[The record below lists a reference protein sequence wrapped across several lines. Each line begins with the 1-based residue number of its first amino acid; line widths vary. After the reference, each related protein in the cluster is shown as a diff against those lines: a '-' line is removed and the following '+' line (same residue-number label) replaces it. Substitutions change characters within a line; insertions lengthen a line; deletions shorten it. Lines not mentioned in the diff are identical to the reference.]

1 MPIKINLLAEAQAA
15 EEARRHDPVKRGIW
29 IGVFLVLLVLLYIG
43 KLYADILIDRMAYER
58 LNDRWKKI
66 SPNSGTVITNLA
78 KIAMIDR
85 RLAELS
91 RLSTNRFYWGTLLNA
106 LQQSAIDDIQVT
118 SFRGI
123 QEYSVTNAIAAK
135 TSDGETTSRIPGTS
149 VERIT
154 ILIDGKDW
162 NYGQQTY
169 DKFRQTLSTNE
180 FFVRFS
186 GSRGFKLFST
196 LGAPMS
202 DPLNP
207 ARSFLTFTL
216 ECRFKEVVRRE

>member
-1 MPIKINLLAEAQAA
+1 MPIRINLLAEAQAT
-15 EEARRHDPVKRGIW
+15 EEARRRDPVKRGIW
-29 IGVFLVLLVLLYIG
+29 IGVFLVFLVLLYIG
-43 KLYADILIDRMAYER
+43 KLYADIIIESIAYDR

-66 SPNSGTVITNLA
+66 SPNSMAVSTNLA
-78 KIAMIDR
+78 KIATIDR
-85 RLAELS
+85 RLAELD

-106 LQQSAIDDIQVT
+106 LQQSVIDDIQVT
-118 SFRGI
+118 SFRGV

-135 TSDGETTSRIPGTS
+135 TSDGATTPRIPGTS

-162 NYGQQTY
+162 NYGQQAY
-169 DKFRQTLSTNE
+169 DKYRQILSTHE
-180 FFVRFS
+180 FFARFS
-186 GSRGFKLFST
+186 GSRGFRLAST

-216 ECRFKEVVRRE
+216 ECRFKEVARRE